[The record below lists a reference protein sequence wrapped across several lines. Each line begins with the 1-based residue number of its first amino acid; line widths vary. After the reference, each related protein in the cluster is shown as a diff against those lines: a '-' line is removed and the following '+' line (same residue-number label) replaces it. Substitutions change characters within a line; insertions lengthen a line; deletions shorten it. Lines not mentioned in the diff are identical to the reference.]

1 MVAGTSDAAVAVI
14 RVRDAAAEADGPDA
28 SAYLRKA
35 RLPSPRAGEAVTA
48 IALSPCSRL
57 AGLGTSSGRVFVL
70 QVFAPDAHKDL
81 FVAGAVHDHGTSV
94 SSITFCY
101 SGARVFSGDSSG
113 GVMCT
118 HVPQGVHATAPVA
131 SPVRQIRLSRRADN
145 VELVAISTEVATTV
159 VSVTRAFRPTYIPP
173 GAAPAPVLPP
183 ADEPAARNVGSKPRE
198 APMGALWSKDHAV
211 ASSAAPGER
220 LLICARPGFR
230 LWVAEHATGKVAR
243 TIKLELKGLAP
254 SGLVGS
260 ASDVASE
267 EKASRTEHALGVLAW
282 ASITM
287 PGEQC
292 PDGSSADGLPIAG
305 FEDAICSIGPR
316 ALHILSVGKS
326 AETAA
331 VLQWTGVA
339 KGWHIADF
347 AVIPPPAVAISAS
360 RALTLAGSTLL
371 CLLRSDGSSDAG
383 PGAAVTCDLQLRRRS
398 TILSRVG
405 WSASPTKSDS
415 WL

>member
-1 MVAGTSDAAVAVI
+1 
-14 RVRDAAAEADGPDA
+14 
-28 SAYLRKA
+28 
-35 RLPSPRAGEAVTA
+35 
-48 IALSPCSRL
+48 
-57 AGLGTSSGRVFVL
+57 
-70 QVFAPDAHKDL
+70 
-81 FVAGAVHDHGTSV
+81 
-94 SSITFCY
+94 
-101 SGARVFSGDSSG
+101 
-113 GVMCT
+113 
-118 HVPQGVHATAPVA
+118 
-131 SPVRQIRLSRRADN
+131 
-145 VELVAISTEVATTV
+145 
-159 VSVTRAFRPTYIPP
+159 
-173 GAAPAPVLPP
+173 
-183 ADEPAARNVGSKPRE
+183 
-198 APMGALWSKDHAV
+198 ALWSKDHAV

-383 PGAAVTCDLQLRRRS
+383 PGAAVVRLSQVPLNTLRHRVAKVTGAPCIPARPFKWPGIACLTDGSTKPADAKLASQQGSELTQAHSAAVTIQCAWRS
-398 TILSRVG
+398 AIARSDADMRFAAAQAIHHLVKGWMVRVAYKKRLVALKATSIEPSSRP
-405 WSASPTKSDS
+405 A
-415 WL
+415 

>member
-1 MVAGTSDAAVAVI
+1 MATADMGPWLHAEPFLPPAACPTFNCIDACGTHMVAGTSDAAVAVI

-118 HVPQGVHATAPVA
+118 HVPQGVHATAP
-131 SPVRQIRLSRRADN
+131 
-145 VELVAISTEVATTV
+145 
-159 VSVTRAFRPTYIPP
+159 
-173 GAAPAPVLPP
+173 
-183 ADEPAARNVGSKPRE
+183 PAARNVGSKPRE